1 MIDDAA
7 VKKNAYDAT
16 SDKSIAYE
24 QVSPQSS

>member
-7 VKKNAYDAT
+7 VKKNAYDA

-24 QVSPQSS
+24 QVSPQRS